1 MKLSDY
7 VMQKMNLDEAQK
19 ALLIPRIHELEASE
33 KAAVQRMNDA
43 EDAMARMMDE
53 LQQTREEIA
62 TWEAKAALFVEQ
74 GDEIERL
81 RKERDALVQ
90 KYNELI
96 MTVATKCPG
105 ETRHETALRY
115 ILESEN
121 RDCGVG
127 METPRKEI
135 EQERQ

>member
-43 EDAMARMMDE
+43 EDAMVRMMDE
-53 LQQTREEIA
+53 LQQAQEEIT
-62 TWEAKAALFVEQ
+62 TWEAKAALFVDQ

-81 RKERDALVQ
+81 RIYAQAWLTGDFVKADEMENEIKQLVSP
-90 KYNELI
+90 KGN
-96 MTVATKCPG
+96 
-105 ETRHETALRY
+105 
-115 ILESEN
+115 N
-121 RDCGVG
+121 W
-127 METPRKEI
+127 
-135 EQERQ
+135 